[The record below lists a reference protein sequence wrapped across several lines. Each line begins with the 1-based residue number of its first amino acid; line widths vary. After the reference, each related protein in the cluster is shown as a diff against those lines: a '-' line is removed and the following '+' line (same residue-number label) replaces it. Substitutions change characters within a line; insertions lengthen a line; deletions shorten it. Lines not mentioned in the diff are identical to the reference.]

1 MALLLEGLL
10 LNQTF
15 FFVGYS
21 LRDPDF
27 RQIRARIGSMLA
39 GAQRLAFATTFEPV
53 SEPLRRQ
60 WAEKHI
66 HLLEIPGNTPE
77 EKQRELDRLL
87 AALAEA
93 AAGARSLPL
102 ARDAQLH
109 VPLPGSPQAALR
121 ERLWESGDEVRRV
134 IGGWSADVPPHP
146 REVREVCDTLAFLTE
161 QGWSP
166 EARDDLPGPVSLTK
180 LWLELA
186 GWQSDAH
193 ARKEACIRALAH
205 ARDANA
211 ARQALEQLQTAEAG
225 QALPAPTRK
234 TKRRHASHPE
244 ENSHAE
250 HQK

>member
-1 MALLLEGLL
+1 
-10 LNQTF
+10 
-15 FFVGYS
+15 
-21 LRDPDF
+21 
-27 RQIRARIGSMLA
+27 MLA

-53 SEPLRRQ
+53 SALLRRQ

-109 VPLPGSPQAALR
+109 VPPPGSPLTALR
-121 ERLWESGDEVRRV
+121 ERLGEAGDEIRRV
-134 IGGWSADVPPHP
+134 IGGWSADMPPHP

-186 GWQSDAH
+186 GWQPDAH
-193 ARKEACIRALAH
+193 AQKEACIRALAH

-211 ARQALEQLQTAEAG
+211 AEQALKQLQRVEAG
-225 QALPAPTRK
+225 EALPVPTRT
-234 TKRRHASHPE
+234 TKRRRTTHPE
-244 ENSHAE
+244 ADSHAE
-250 HQK
+250 HQKQSTTVGEW